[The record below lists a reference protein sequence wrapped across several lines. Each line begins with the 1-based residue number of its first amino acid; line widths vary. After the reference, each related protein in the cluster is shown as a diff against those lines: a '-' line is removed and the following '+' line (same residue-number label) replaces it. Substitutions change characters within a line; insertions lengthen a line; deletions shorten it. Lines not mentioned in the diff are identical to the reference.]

1 MLPYI
6 AYMDPMGHIIEASK
20 IVSHVPCS
28 YKRLH
33 AFPVVLVALHH
44 VLIRIL
50 TMYYCI
56 YLLTQNDLKWVW
68 NHTARCEFQ
77 IWGFSPSTAALG
89 PTLPHPSQATAQPGE
104 AKSAKSPGGDQAWI
118 FIVSKPTTMLEIH
131 TWWKTCQGC
140 FFCVWLAFLHDIH
153 TYM

>member
-56 YLLTQNDLKWVW
+56 YLPKMISNEFETTQQDVNSRFEVFHHPLQPWDPP
-68 NHTARCEFQ
+68 F
-77 IWGFSPSTAALG
+77 
-89 PTLPHPSQATAQPGE
+89 PTLHKPRPSQVKRKVQSHLAVIKPG
-104 AKSAKSPGGDQAWI
+104 
-118 FIVSKPTTMLEIH
+118 
-131 TWWKTCQGC
+131 
-140 FFCVWLAFLHDIH
+140 FLPFPNLRRC
-153 TYM
+153 